1 MSKCKTESTPARM
14 AASNPFL
21 GPHDKPFIDVV
32 AGTVSGDEASRIDF
46 HGRLRY
52 SLREPGG
59 KIEIVLDEDEGIEA
73 ALDCIGNEGKRKLA
87 FQVQGGATI
96 NINAFLS
103 VHVAG
108 SVDADGHRGGWIRCV
123 PERGGIEHG
132 RNIPIDRAVFPVVN
146 GPKLGRG
153 GPVAYGTPAEIIL
166 CDSKP
171 PDCNFSTIECT
182 AWEWRE
188 WRIQI
193 VEVRQPKKRGA
204 SWNERQGLAVTH
216 CGEIHRS
223 DGALFTMQDV
233 EDAHLQTSLHLFLSF
248 LKGTKVG
255 VPIISG
261 MGYGSPFCVSQH
273 SVSQTPG
280 HWGWFHGKMDKRLAA
295 DIFPAFCNELL
306 HNHRLF
312 LVKMQMYL
320 DAMDSSAALQIKVL
334 AAHGVLELALKDQE
348 KDPGGP
354 ADLMQQAVDRAGF
367 CNTDIPAY
375 WKVGLSHAD
384 PKTLSVPRGREELQG
399 TLSERLR
406 HLRNQLTHMDF
417 YRCEEKRRMWGDDC
431 VITAW
436 RCYTQLAELLLL
448 RDLDYE
454 GQYLVKEGGTEPRI
468 GAVPWAAEGAAQ

>member
-21 GPHDKPFIDVV
+21 GPHDKPFIDVA
-32 AGTVSGDEASRIDF
+32 AGTVSGDKASRIDF

-52 SLREPGG
+52 SLRKPGG
-59 KIEIVLDEDEGIEA
+59 EIEIVAGDDAGFKS
-73 ALDCIGNEGKRKLA
+73 ALAWIGNGGKCVPIA

-103 VHVAG
+103 VHAAG

-146 GPKLGRG
+146 GPKLGWG

-188 WRIQI
+188 WRIQV

-204 SWNERQGLAVTH
+204 SWNDRQGLAVTH

-223 DGALFTMQDV
+223 DGAPFTMQDV
-233 EDAHLQTSLHLFLSF
+233 EDTHLQTSLHLFLSF

-255 VPIISG
+255 VPTISG
-261 MGYGSPFCVSQH
+261 IGYGSPFCVSQH
-273 SVSQTPG
+273 SVSQAPG
-280 HWGWFHGKMDKRLAA
+280 HRGWFHGKMDKRLAA
-295 DIFPAFCNELL
+295 DIFPAFCNEFL

-320 DAMDSSAALQIKVL
+320 DAMDSSTAVQTKVL
-334 AAHGVLELALKDQE
+334 AAHGLLEFVMMDREKELKGQPVTWMKKVVE
-348 KDPGGP
+348 
-354 ADLMQQAVDRAGF
+354 RTGF

-375 WKVGLSHAD
+375 WRAGLSHTD
-384 PKTLSVPRGREELQG
+384 PKALPCPVEELRG

-431 VITAW
+431 IITAW

-448 RDLDYE
+448 RGLGYE
-454 GQYLVKEGGTEPRI
+454 GQYLVKDGGTEPRI
-468 GAVPWAAEGAAQ
+468 EAVPWAAEGAAQ